1 MVEEKLIYD
10 GYVKIYDVRKEKDG
24 KVIEYTKVH
33 LRGASCGIVINEE
46 GKMALVT
53 QYRPIIGME
62 TLEVPAGT
70 LDKGI
75 SPKEIIIE
83 ELEEECGIAK
93 EDIISITDKPVLT
106 YKIIENMSDGEM
118 HIFLIKVK
126 TRNNK
131 PKEEDDVDE
140 VNFYTLEEI
149 ESLINKR
156 IVTDPKTLISY
167 FLYKDIEKCMPFDAN
182 NNEEVICRLD
192 EDEYDLVYNKF
203 VLKNSK
209 EG

>member
-33 LRGASCGIVINEE
+33 LRGSSCGIVINEE

-118 HIFLIKVK
+118 NIFLIKVK

-167 FLYKDIEKCMPFDAN
+167 FLYKDMIK
-182 NNEEVICRLD
+182 
-192 EDEYDLVYNKF
+192 
-203 VLKNSK
+203 
-209 EG
+209 

>member
-10 GYVKIYDVRKEKDG
+10 GYVKIYDVKKEKDG

-33 LRGASCGIVINEE
+33 LRGSSAGIVINEE

-75 SPKEIIIE
+75 PPKEIIIE

-93 EDIISITDKPVLT
+93 EDIISITDKQREYFQNYYFEDLTLQEASDELNVSKQIISKTILQVTNKLKKYESTLHLNKIYNVLT
-106 YKIIENMSDGEM
+106 VIRETTTDEN
-118 HIFLIKVK
+118 IK
-126 TRNNK
+126 
-131 PKEEDDVDE
+131 KE
-140 VNFYTLEEI
+140 
-149 ESLINKR
+149 
-156 IVTDPKTLISY
+156 
-167 FLYKDIEKCMPFDAN
+167 
-182 NNEEVICRLD
+182 LD
-192 EDEYDLVYNKF
+192 KL
-203 VLKNSK
+203 L
-209 EG
+209 